1 MKNNLASRIAT
12 TVTQLAFA
20 TILTCVGSLSWA
32 QTSSDENALCR
43 DIGIVFAFFNGV
55 LTTLDEADYDKMALR
70 KIYGNSY
77 RGEGIRYEVMYNYTA
92 GMEDFVEVFEQRLK
106 EHEGLLEGRFELFFE
121 ALHGDGSWWQRI
133 EEAIPAA
140 TDILRGFVDYA
151 EAARI
156 RLLTWFL
163 ANPPTFLNYQEHAI
177 RVDTLIR
184 EGKKLLFFAHSQG
197 NLFANAAYA
206 HAMTKT
212 SPDSVKVVHVA
223 PASAQLNGL
232 HVLAA
237 QDRVIH
243 DLLSGYGYVP
253 EATDEIPN
261 YRDRPPGLNGETDI
275 LGHGLLEIYL
285 NPALAT
291 AERIHSYVQGALDT
305 LVAPPAVAK
314 SGFFTLTL
322 VWDGPGNIDLH
333 VYEPWDPDR
342 NIHPHVYFDNMTG
355 KSGYLSTDNKTG
367 YGPEQ
372 YRATCNPSKLATGM
386 YFVGIANREGAD
398 GRFAAVQL
406 ASSEGGLLGT
416 RFATMY
422 EPTGET
428 TRPTM
433 FLVYVKR
440 DPQTGRYKVTFE

>member
-1 MKNNLASRIAT
+1 MKNNLTSRIAT
-12 TVTQLAFA
+12 TIASLVFTAM
-20 TILTCVGSLSWA
+20 LTFPGTSAWA
-32 QTSSDENALCR
+32 QTTNDENALCR
-43 DIGIVFAFFNGV
+43 DVDIVFAFFNGMFN
-55 LTTLDEADYDKMALR
+55 TTARARSHKEQLR

-77 RGEGIRYEVMYNYTA
+77 RGEGIRYEIMYNYTS

-106 EHEGLLEGRFELFFE
+106 EHEELLEGRFELFFE

-151 EAARI
+151 EATRI
-156 RLLTWFL
+156 RLLTSLL

-197 NLFANAAYA
+197 NLFANAAYT
-206 HAMTKT
+206 HAMTRT
-212 SPDSVKVVHVA
+212 TPDSVKVVHIA
-223 PASAQLNGL
+223 PASVQLNGP

-305 LVAPPAVAK
+305 LVAPPALAK

-342 NIHPHVYFDNMTG
+342 NIRPHVYFDNMTG
-355 KSGYLSTDNKTG
+355 KSGYLSTDNQTG

-372 YRATCNPSKLATGM
+372 YRATCNPSDLATGM
-386 YFVGIANREGAD
+386 YFVAIANREGAD

-406 ASSEGGLLGT
+406 ASSEDGLLGT

-428 TRPTM
+428 PRPTM